1 MPYGTWLRIGQS
13 PLRLLRQPRFPA
25 AGFWHVSG
33 ERFFASA
40 RSGTR
45 AFKKVPKLRRAQSL
59 IGVGLGG
66 SVFLAVAFSKA
77 AAKAGREDEA
87 IWASRRGPLAWDAQR
102 AIEFAPL
109 IPCIGSGLV
118 AVTITR
124 MYPCQVALFRVPA
137 NVHELVA
144 LPLSILL
151 AFRFQLSYDRWWQ
164 SRQHV
169 QDVSI
174 NAVAIAMSAAN
185 NQDSMQLSLTG
196 KLKGEIE
203 ENERRLLGLLDAA
216 CASVEFKLSCGKP
229 PHPANDSHV
238 WEPMDAHLNPE
249 DAAAIARAAHPVLW
263 CFDSIFSTIHR
274 GQMLGAYSAEL
285 ASGMY
290 ERATAMLTAFRFCQM
305 VLQQQSPAP
314 FMVHLRTL
322 LLVFCVSFPFT
333 IIGYVGP
340 WGLMLMQIA
349 LSFSLLGIEF
359 VSRQME
365 HPFGEDESDIPLKQ
379 VMAGTRGSI
388 QLILLKHDH
397 GSQDIL

>member
-13 PLRLLRQPRFPA
+13 PLRLLRQQRFPA

-40 RSGTR
+40 RGGTR

>member
-1 MPYGTWLRIGQS
+1 MWT
-13 PLRLLRQPRFPA
+13 
-25 AGFWHVSG
+25 
-33 ERFFASA
+33 
-40 RSGTR
+40 
-45 AFKKVPKLRRAQSL
+45 
-59 IGVGLGG
+59 
-66 SVFLAVAFSKA
+66 
-77 AAKAGREDEA
+77 
-87 IWASRRGPLAWDAQR
+87 
-102 AIEFAPL
+102 
-109 IPCIGSGLV
+109 
-118 AVTITR
+118 
-124 MYPCQVALFRVPA
+124 
-137 NVHELVA
+137 
-144 LPLSILL
+144 
-151 AFRFQLSYDRWWQ
+151 
-164 SRQHV
+164 

-238 WEPMDAHLNPE
+238 WEPMDAHLNAE

-333 IIGYVGP
+333 IIGNVGP
-340 WGLMLMQIA
+340 VGLMLMQIA